1 MSFLFNY
8 KIICYNTFVK
18 KEDIMIYLDYAA
30 STPVKKEV
38 LDTFY
43 DASIKYFANPNSSHK
58 LGREAKNIID
68 ECTRNIASN
77 LKVNKEEIIYTSGAS
92 ESNNLVVKGIC
103 ERYRNKGK
111 HILLSALEHNSIIA
125 SATTMQEQ
133 GFEVELI
140 PVNHDGLI
148 DIETLKQML
157 RPDTILVSV
166 CSVDSEIGLKQPIEE
181 IGKLLKDYPNCV
193 FHSDA
198 SQSIGKVDIDYSNVD
213 LVTITPHKF
222 YGLPGISI
230 LIKKQ
235 NISLKPQI
243 NGGKSTTIY
252 RSGTPELA
260 SIVAC
265 DKALSLALK
274 NEKENY
280 EYVSKLNKTIKD
292 KLKKYKNIT
301 INSKESSIPFT
312 ITFSINGI
320 KSINIQNYL
329 ENEEI
334 YVSTKTSCCP
344 IETPSKLVYALTN
357 DKGLSTSSIR
367 VSLSELTTE
376 EEINIFLKEIDNLYK
391 EYESNG
397 KI

>member
-1 MSFLFNY
+1 M
-8 KIICYNTFVK
+8 
-18 KEDIMIYLDYAA
+18 
-30 STPVKKEV
+30 
-38 LDTFY
+38 
-43 DASIKYFANPNSSHK
+43 
-58 LGREAKNIID
+58 
-68 ECTRNIASN
+68 
-77 LKVNKEEIIYTSGAS
+77 
-92 ESNNLVVKGIC
+92 VVKGIC

-140 PVNHDGLI
+140 PVNYDGLI

-222 YGLPGISI
+222 FGLPGISI

-292 KLKKYKNIT
+292 KLKKYKNII
-301 INSKESSIPFT
+301 INSRESSIPFT
-312 ITFSINGI
+312 INFSIKGI